1 MSWFKERAAYSEHM
15 AYRDLNPNRYVE
27 KYGTNKHSDHSK
39 VLSTDLSI
47 NQNLVDN
54 LLYKLMI
61 LLPNRTLSLPQ
72 NITIVTDYQWSEHR
86 DNDSS
91 VICCSLFFTLLQN
104 RLLLRRGRIILSNW
118 GNRGEPASVYED
130 AFSRF
135 IIVELLKPKSTT
147 NYNGINQYGFHKYLN
162 AKFAKLIPEYKIL
175 GVPKE
180 VKRDILKTLETV
192 FGLTVKDQ
200 SILLELVNIHEGN
213 DKELLEFSQQLI
225 IIGLVKEVHRGRLP
239 ELELTSFND
248 RPSMKE
254 ISVNSLGR

>member
-15 AYRDLNPNRYVE
+15 AYRDLYPNRYVE

-47 NQNLVDN
+47 NQNLVDK
-54 LLYKLMI
+54 LLYKFMN
-61 LLPNRTLSLPQ
+61 LLPKRTLSFSN
-72 NITIVTDYQWSEHR
+72 NITLVLDPVWSEHK

-91 VICCSLFFTLLQN
+91 LIGCSLFFTLLQN
-104 RLLLRRGRIILSNW
+104 GLLLRRGRIILSNW

-135 IIVELLKPKSTT
+135 IIIELLKPNSTT
-147 NYNGINQYGFHKYLN
+147 NYNGINQYGFHKFLN
-162 AKFAKLIPEYKIL
+162 AKNAKLIPEFKIL

-192 FGLTVKDQ
+192 FGLTAKDQ
-200 SILLELVNIHEGN
+200 SLLLKVVNIDESN
-213 DKELLEFSQQLI
+213 DKELLEFLQQLI

-239 ELELTSFND
+239 ELDLSSYDGTA
-248 RPSMKE
+248 
-254 ISVNSLGR
+254 